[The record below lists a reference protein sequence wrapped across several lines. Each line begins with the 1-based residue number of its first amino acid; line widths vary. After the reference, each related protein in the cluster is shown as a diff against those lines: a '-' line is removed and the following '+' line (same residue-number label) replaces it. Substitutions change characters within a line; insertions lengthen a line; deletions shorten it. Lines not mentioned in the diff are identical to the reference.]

1 MKILFRSD
9 QKRGENLP
17 NLGVGYLIAYLNKY
31 YPGLTMDVSFD
42 REDILEKINSFK
54 PDLVGFTAVTFTY
67 KKVFEWARTVKEHYP
82 SVPLIMGGVHIT
94 LCWEALPDWIDA
106 AVLGEGEQTFAELV
120 KSYQNSGQIKK
131 EDIPGIVFRKNGNLV
146 NTGRR
151 ELINP
156 LDSIPHPD
164 LDALSVPKKELS
176 HIITSR
182 GCPYRCKFC
191 CSAKIWKNP
200 RYHSAE
206 YVVEEIEKAARHYG
220 RKKLMIYDDLF
231 TIHKGRI
238 RLIAQI
244 MEEKGLSKNIEF
256 DIISHVDFM
265 NEEVIEDLKRM
276 GVTRISLGMESGSKK
291 ILDYLKNGVVTHD
304 KIRHAVKLC
313 KEHGIGA
320 MGSFMIGS
328 PYETE
333 EDIKQTI
340 NFIKEIGLDELGLNV
355 TTPFPG
361 TELWEYAREKGLV
374 KDNEWDERLWGMH
387 HIDEGNIKEKI
398 ILADM
403 DKETFFRLYRQT
415 HDLLLSIV
423 RKKELRNWLRQ
434 PYNLRL
440 LWLHIRGRIKAFKK
454 GIKVK
459 LKMSRSFGHFPLT

>member
-17 NLGVGYLIAYLNKY
+17 NLGIGYLIAYLNKY
-31 YPGLTMDVSFD
+31 CPGLIVDVSFD
-42 REDILEKINSFK
+42 REDILEKVASFK
-54 PDLVGFTAVTFTY
+54 PDLIGFTAVTFTH
-67 KKVFEWARTVKEHYP
+67 KTVFEWAKIVKEHHP
-82 SVPLIMGGVHIT
+82 SIPLVMGGVHIT
-94 LCWEALPDWIDA
+94 LCWEALPDWIDV
-106 AVLGEGEQTFAELV
+106 AVLGEGEETFTELV
-120 KSYQNSGQIKK
+120 KSYQKSGQIKK
-131 EDIPGIVFRKNGNLV
+131 DDIPGIIFRRNGNLV
-146 NTGRR
+146 NTGNR
-151 ELINP
+151 ESIKP
-156 LDSIPHPD
+156 LDNIPHPD
-164 LDALSVPKKELS
+164 LSALAVPKKELS

-191 CSAKIWKNP
+191 CAAKIWGNP
-200 RYHSAE
+200 RFHSAE
-206 YVVEEIEKAARHYG
+206 YVVEEIEKAVRYYG

-231 TIHKGRI
+231 TVNKSRIHR
-238 RLIAQI
+238 IAQI

-256 DIISHVDFM
+256 DIISHVDFL
-265 NEEVIEDLKRM
+265 NEEIIIDLKRM

-304 KIRHAVKLC
+304 KIRRAVKLC
-313 KEHGIGA
+313 KEHGVKA

-333 EDIKQTI
+333 DDIKQTI
-340 NFIKEIGLDELGLNV
+340 SFIKEIGLDELGLNV

-387 HIDEGNIKEKI
+387 HIDEWNIRKKI

-403 DKETFFRLYRQT
+403 DKETFYRLYRQT

-423 RKKELRNWLRQ
+423 RRKELRNWLRQ
-434 PYNLRL
+434 PYNLGL
-440 LWLHIRGRIKAFKK
+440 LWRHIGGRIKAFKK
-454 GIKVK
+454 RIKIK
-459 LKMSRSFGHFPLT
+459 LKIYREGATIK